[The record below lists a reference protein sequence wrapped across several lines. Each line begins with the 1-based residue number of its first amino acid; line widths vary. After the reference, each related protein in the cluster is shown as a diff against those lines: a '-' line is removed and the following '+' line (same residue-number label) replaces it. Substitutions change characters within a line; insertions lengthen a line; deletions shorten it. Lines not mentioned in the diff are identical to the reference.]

1 MTAIDALDPRRSAL
15 LLIDMQNAF
24 CHPEGTLGIS
34 GVDVAPAQAT
44 YGPVRTLAEA
54 FGAQGIPVIWTRQVH
69 LARDAAR
76 DAKSLAAHTARRKQV
91 SAVSG
96 SWDAELVDELADL
109 AGDPTFV
116 MTKHRFGA
124 FYETRLQAL
133 LDMLGV
139 KALFVAGVTANACVE
154 TTLREAYL
162 RDYDVVAVTDAIAAV
177 RPQWLPAAQQVWA
190 QYLGV
195 LATSAEVVE
204 WLATAT
210 KARASRLHHLL
221 LEVADLERSLNFY
234 HNVLGFTI
242 RDRDRFRDGR
252 DLVVTDQG
260 LGLVARDGAA
270 KGAASQSAA
279 SGGAASGGA
288 LEHLCFTARGVDEL
302 AERARAAGH
311 PIVRG
316 PGPGPYGH
324 TVYIEDPDG
333 NHVELAEPEAS

>member
-1 MTAIDALDPRRSAL
+1 MSAIDALDPGRSAL

-34 GVDVAPAQAT
+34 GVDIEPAQAT

-54 FGAQGIPVIWTRQVH
+54 FRAHGLPVIWTRQVH
-69 LARDAAR
+69 LAKDASR
-76 DAKSLAAHTARRKQV
+76 DAKTLASHTAKRKQV

-96 SWDAELVDELADL
+96 SWDAQLVDELADL
-109 AGDPTFV
+109 ADDPTYV

-177 RPQWLPAAQQVWA
+177 RPQWLPVAEAVWA

-195 LATSAEVVE
+195 LATTGEVTA
-204 WLATAT
+204 WLAAATA
-210 KARASRLHHLL
+210 ARATRLHHLL
-221 LEVADLERSLNFY
+221 LEVADLEKSLDFY
-234 HNVLGFTI
+234 QNVLGFSV
-242 RDRDRFRDGR
+242 RKREPFRDGR
-252 DLVVTDQG
+252 ELVVTDQG
-260 LGLVARDGAA
+260 LGLVAREDAGR
-270 KGAASQSAA
+270 
-279 SGGAASGGA
+279 GG
-288 LEHLCFTARGVDEL
+288 LEHLCFGARGVDAL

-311 PIVRG
+311 RIVRG

-333 NHVELAEPEAS
+333 NQVELAELEAP

>member
-1 MTAIDALDPRRSAL
+1 MSAIEVIDPGRSAL

-34 GVDVAPAQAT
+34 GVDVTPAQAT
-44 YGPVRTLAEA
+44 CRPVRTLAEA
-54 FGAQGIPVIWTRQVH
+54 FRAHGVPVIWTRQVH
-69 LARDAAR
+69 LAKDAAR
-76 DAKSLAAHTARRKQV
+76 DAKSLASHTAKRKQV

-96 SWDAELVDELADL
+96 SWDAQLVDELADL

-116 MTKHRFGA
+116 VTKHRFGA
-124 FYETRLQAL
+124 FFQTRLQSL

-177 RPQWLPAAQQVWA
+177 RPQWLPAAQAVWA

-195 LATSAEVVE
+195 LATTEEVTA
-204 WLATAT
+204 WLAAAT
-210 KARASRLHHLL
+210 QPRATRLHHLL
-221 LEVADLERSLNFY
+221 LEVADLDRSLDFY
-234 HNVLGFTI
+234 QNTLRFTV
-242 RDRDRFRDGR
+242 RKREPFRDGR

-260 LGLVARDGAA
+260 LGLVARD
-270 KGAASQSAA
+270 
-279 SGGAASGGA
+279 SGGRGG
-288 LEHLCFTARGVDEL
+288 LEHLCFAAHGVDEL
-302 AERARAAGH
+302 SQRARAAGYRV
-311 PIVRG
+311 VRG

-324 TVYIEDPDG
+324 TVYIQDPDG
-333 NHVELAEPEAS
+333 NQVELAELETS